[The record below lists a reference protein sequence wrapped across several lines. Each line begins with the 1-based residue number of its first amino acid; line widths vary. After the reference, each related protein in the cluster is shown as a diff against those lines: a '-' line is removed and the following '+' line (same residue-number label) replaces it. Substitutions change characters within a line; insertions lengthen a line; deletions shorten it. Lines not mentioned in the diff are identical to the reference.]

1 MQNFVNEFNASYA
14 NKHERFETQ
23 FWGTKMALESTDSQT
38 YSTALLAQTK
48 KEMEDLLSD
57 PKVLSDA
64 KAHKAAVT
72 SVVTND
78 AGEEKLS
85 EDDSIVNLIKTLEI
99 IIRTCQCNE
108 FPTKE
113 AKSIREETNKIEGAL
128 EMSRN
133 SMELGY
139 TKPNGDFQAASSVA
153 LRNLMR
159 TSDDEATRKA
169 AYQGLRTIGPFV
181 CENGFL
187 EIVKLRNKLAKLL
200 GFEDYYDYTV
210 TNAEGFSKKKLFEI
224 LDGLEEGTRTLNEKA
239 RDELKKRHGDTALE
253 PWNMGFVMA
262 GSVIKKMV
270 CSITTFIIVK
280 SFSN

>member
-1 MQNFVNEFNASYA
+1 
-14 NKHERFETQ
+14 
-23 FWGTKMALESTDSQT
+23 MALASTDAQS
-38 YSTALLAQTK
+38 YSTDLLAQTK

-57 PKVLSDA
+57 PKILTNA
-64 KAHKAAVT
+64 KAHKSAVS
-72 SVVTND
+72 SVVAAT
-78 AGEEKLS
+78 GEEEEEKNEENHADLM
-85 EDDSIVNLIKTLEI
+85 KTLDV

-108 FPTKE
+108 FPTAE
-113 AKSIREETNKIEGAL
+113 AKSIREETNKIEGTL

-139 TKPNGDFQAASSVA
+139 VDSKGEFQAVSSVA

-159 TSDDEATRKA
+159 TADDEVTRKA

-181 CENGFL
+181 CDNGFL
-187 EIVKLRNKLAKLL
+187 EVVKLRNKLAKLL

-224 LDGLEEGTRTLNEKA
+224 LDGLEEGTRPLMEKA
-239 RDELKKRHGDTALE
+239 RAELKKRHGETALE

-270 CSITTFIIVK
+270 R
-280 SFSN
+280 